1 MGQKR
6 QTKFQDAVST
16 TPGTSSVKLEK
27 GIGVDNDES
36 KGGNSAFI
44 SFCPHPLDSSVD
56 KLGLSWRLGSNTG
69 VSEGDAEGPAT
80 VRPDA
85 TPQQSA
91 NHQRVHRQ
99 RNAKRWTKIFD
110 AVGPS
115 KFVLKNLQEYTVH
128 PNMAQYYEPLK
139 PTALQKFLARN
150 GKIKSFTLKVT
161 EYDQDKTLLIMTNNP
176 LPCPFDQQGKNIAPK
191 YFPKEL
197 LLKEGYQ
204 HNPPENFCLP
214 LMSQKKK
221 LRSELK
227 PTFPVTLLADPTS
240 KQEQWFRFSTYND
253 FKSDGQYMKVCALQK
268 QKKMYPQLN
277 FASVCERDMKKAAV
291 AKSGSD
297 MPTSKMIWEPLTLS
311 SLLEEKPTTTV
322 PGENAFR
329 NGRAQQWIIKNA
341 TVIK

>member
-6 QTKFQDAVST
+6 QTKFQDAIST

-27 GIGVDNDES
+27 GIGVDNDE
-36 KGGNSAFI
+36 
-44 SFCPHPLDSSVD
+44 
-56 KLGLSWRLGSNTG
+56 
-69 VSEGDAEGPAT
+69 
-80 VRPDA
+80 
-85 TPQQSA
+85 
-91 NHQRVHRQ
+91 
-99 RNAKRWTKIFD
+99 IFD

-161 EYDQDKTLLIMTNNP
+161 EYDQDKTLLIVTNNP
-176 LPCPFDQQGKNIAPK
+176 PPCPFDQQGKNIAPRS
-191 YFPKEL
+191 FPKEL

-240 KQEQWFRFSTYND
+240 KQEQWFSNIPTNEHHLVTVLSSPPE
-253 FKSDGQYMKVCALQK
+253 SDKK

-329 NGRAQQWIIKNA
+329 NGRARQWIIKNA